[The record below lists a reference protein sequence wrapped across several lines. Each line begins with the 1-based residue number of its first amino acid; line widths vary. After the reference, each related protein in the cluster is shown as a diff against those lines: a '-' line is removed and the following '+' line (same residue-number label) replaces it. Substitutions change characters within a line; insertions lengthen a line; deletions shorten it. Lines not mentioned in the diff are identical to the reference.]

1 MEEQEL
7 DLEELLRIIKE
18 EKLKSLVAKPDK
30 NKKRTLEDKES
41 ASIERAKI
49 YLSNVFGIDCALF
62 NTYDLQFVA
71 DGFNNYESGNFQF
84 LNKHTTEKP
93 IYLWDLMSLSL
104 NYSEN
109 KNNVEKSKDKV
120 NERIV
125 LKEEKPVKS
134 SKHVNA
140 SNKKAASG
148 KGSTTKP
155 EEVAL
160 SKPPNYSYGPFD
172 PSIEYSLRNLL
183 IQGISFSEIAK
194 LKHLKL
200 STLKKKI
207 SKDNLINCVTAPD
220 KSRKETLE
228 VDSEFAKA
236 RLRFYVRNNLKG
248 SRLIYGYIFD
258 FVTSDINDFSD
269 KNILVIANNPQGR
282 SKNRTRKGLLFDEFK
297 RNTDL
302 VNKEKLISFTPWKV
316 RKIKTLIKEGRNF
329 SYILERLDMSEKTC
343 RNYVN
348 EYNLHRLIIPPTKD
362 NEETL
367 ETDVELANFR
377 ARLYLKALFEKNNIN
392 DVDFSRERIVFFDND
407 INNYEL
413 NNLVLVS
420 VKSKNL
426 SNAKKI
432 SDYF

>member
-1 MEEQEL
+1 M
-7 DLEELLRIIKE
+7 RIIKK
-18 EKLKSLVAKPDK
+18 EKLESLVTKPDK

-49 YLSNVFGIDCALF
+49 YLSNAFGIDYALF

-93 IYLWDLMSLSL
+93 VYLWDLMSLSL
-104 NYSEN
+104 NDSEN
-109 KNNVEKSKDKV
+109 KNDVGESKDKV
-120 NERIV
+120 NKRIL
-125 LKEEKPVKS
+125 LKEEKTVKS
-134 SKHVNA
+134 PECVNA
-140 SNKKAASG
+140 SK
-148 KGSTTKP
+148 
-155 EEVAL
+155 L
-160 SKPPNYSYGPFD
+160 PNYSYGPFD
-172 PSIEYSLRNLL
+172 PSVEYSLRNLL
-183 IQGISFSEIAK
+183 IQGISFSEISK

-200 STLKKKI
+200 STLKKEV
-207 SKDNLINCVTAPD
+207 SKGDLINCVTAPD

-228 VDSEFAKA
+228 VDSEFAKV
-236 RLRFYVRNNLKG
+236 RLRFYVRKNLKG
-248 SRLIYGYIFD
+248 SRLIHGYIFD
-258 FVTSDINDFSD
+258 FATSDINDFSD
-269 KNILVIANNPQGR
+269 KNILVIVNNPRGR
-282 SKNRTRKGLLFDEFK
+282 SEDRTRKGLPFDEFK
-297 RNTDL
+297 RNADL

-316 RKIKTLIKEGRNF
+316 RKIKTLIKEGKNF

-343 RNYVN
+343 RNYIN

-367 ETDVELANFR
+367 ETDAELANLR
-377 ARLYLKALFEKNNIN
+377 ARLYLKALFEKNNI
-392 DVDFSRERIVFFDND
+392 DGVDFSRERIVFFDND

-413 NNLVLVS
+413 DNLVLAS

-426 SNAKKI
+426 SKSKKV